1 MLFYFLHWVNLNL
14 SDMRNWVNKTLS
26 NWMQLNLSLTKFQV
40 STSAINSF
48 NSMNFSVFHVSGKCN
63 LVLFP
68 VSLSHQADR
77 WWKTI
82 IFFTVTSLMVDAVGH
97 VYKQKH
103 NALLVQNWWIWQIVL
118 KAESEKYFSIE
129 SRTFSSSLLLAI
141 IARNH
146 PSFFKIFSHFLHFC
160 PNVQIFCPFLPI
172 FNIVFAL
179 FCFFSEKSQH
189 AHTF

>member
-1 MLFYFLHWVNLNL
+1 MYVRDCLDYPYILVLLIKLQCIFNVPKTFFISFKVSMLFYFLHWVNLNL

-103 NALLVQNWWIWQIVL
+103 NALLVQNW
-118 KAESEKYFSIE
+118 
-129 SRTFSSSLLLAI
+129 
-141 IARNH
+141 
-146 PSFFKIFSHFLHFC
+146 
-160 PNVQIFCPFLPI
+160 
-172 FNIVFAL
+172 
-179 FCFFSEKSQH
+179 
-189 AHTF
+189 